1 MTTSVDTKRAAERRD
16 RAFLAAT
23 LVAWGALMLADRV
36 WPEVGMTR

>member
-23 LVAWGALMLADRV
+23 LVAWARSC
-36 WPEVGMTR
+36 WPIGCGQTSVSTR